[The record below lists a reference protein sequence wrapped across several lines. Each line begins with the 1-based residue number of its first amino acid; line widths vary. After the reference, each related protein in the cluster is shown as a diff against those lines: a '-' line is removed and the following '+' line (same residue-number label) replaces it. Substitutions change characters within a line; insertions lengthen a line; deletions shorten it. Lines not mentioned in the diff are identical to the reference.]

1 MDWLFNFFDW
11 LGNLLVSLNL
21 TSFKLKDAIDIILVA
36 IGIYYLLI
44 LIKGTR
50 AMRIA
55 LGIVFL
61 LILSGLSESYKLNTV
76 QWLLNEFFAYL
87 VIAIIILFQS
97 EIRRALAQ
105 FGKNPFKRVDYTTD
119 ESLKV
124 IEQIAIASQILS
136 NKRIGGLIVLERE
149 QGLRNYIEGGRQ
161 IDGTVTYDLL
171 MSLFITSSP
180 LHDGAVIIQDNRIA
194 AASCFLPLTTNPRV
208 STSMGTRHRAAIGI
222 TEETD
227 AVVVV
232 VSEETG
238 SIRVGQFGVLTK
250 ALESKDLLVT
260 LVNILVEEK
269 NIASDKK
276 QLSSKGDRDPEM
288 ARLVEKSQE
297 ES

>member
-1 MDWLFNFFDW
+1 MDWLRGIIDW
-11 LGNLLVSLNL
+11 FGDLLVSLNL
-21 TSFKLKDAIDIILVA
+21 TSFKAKDAVDIILVA

-61 LILSGLSESYKLNTV
+61 LLLSGLSESYKLNTV
-76 QWLLNEFFAYL
+76 QWLLSEFFAYL

-105 FGKNPFKRVDYTTD
+105 FGKNPFKRIDFTTG
-119 ESLKV
+119 ESQQML
-124 IEQIAIASQILS
+124 EQIAISSQLLS
-136 NKRIGGLIVLERE
+136 NKRIGALIVIERE
-149 QGLRNYIEGGRQ
+149 QGLRNYIEGGRY
-161 IDGTVTYDLL
+161 IDAQVTYDLL

-194 AASCFLPLTTNPRV
+194 AASCFLPLTRNPRV
-208 STSMGTRHRAAIGI
+208 STSLGTRHRAAIGI

-227 AVVVV
+227 AIVIV

-238 SIRVGQFGVLTK
+238 SIRVGQNGELTK
-250 ALESKDLLVT
+250 PLESKELLST
-260 LVNILVEEK
+260 LINILVEEK
-269 NIASDKK
+269 NIAVKAKK
-276 QLSSKGDRDPEM
+276 EAKGKQPELSQ
-288 ARLVEKSQE
+288 LVEKAGE
-297 ES
+297 IE